1 MPKVSYTE
9 RFFWEPK
16 KKKENGRERK
26 RKKEKKKSNLEL
38 GLGLGLLE
46 NGLHLR
52 RLHDVAL
59 DLELTAHEEPLGV
72 GLAGD
77 ELAEVVVGKDEGDYH
92 GTS

>member
-9 RFFWEPK
+9 RFYGSQR
-16 KKKENGRERK
+16 KKERERK
-26 RKKEKKKSNLEL
+26 RAREKEKKKKSNLEL

-46 NGLHLR
+46 NGLHPR

-77 ELAEVVVGKDEGDYH
+77 ELAKVVVGKDEGDYH